1 MNQNY
6 VACLTMQSH
15 DPHGQHDVVSSPSSY
30 KVEWLGVNFILN
42 YPE

>member
-6 VACLTMQSH
+6 VACLTMQS
-15 DPHGQHDVVSSPSSY
+15 HDVVSSPSSY